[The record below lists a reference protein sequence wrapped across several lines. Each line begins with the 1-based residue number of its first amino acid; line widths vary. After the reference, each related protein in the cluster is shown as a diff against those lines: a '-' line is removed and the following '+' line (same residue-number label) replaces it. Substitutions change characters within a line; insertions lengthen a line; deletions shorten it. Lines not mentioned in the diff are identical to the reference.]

1 MADTFS
7 ALHVHCVFATK
18 IVNLWWWAKSRSD
31 FGCSWVESQSKIK
44 RSTASALKN
53 DLFGIDRA
61 AVFGASLRD
70 AFWAA
75 P

>member
-1 MADTFS
+1 VCPGGTIEIRLGRWLIHSLRFMFT
-7 ALHVHCVFATK
+7 VFLPPK

-53 DLFGIDRA
+53 DLFGI
-61 AVFGASLRD
+61 
-70 AFWAA
+70 
-75 P
+75 